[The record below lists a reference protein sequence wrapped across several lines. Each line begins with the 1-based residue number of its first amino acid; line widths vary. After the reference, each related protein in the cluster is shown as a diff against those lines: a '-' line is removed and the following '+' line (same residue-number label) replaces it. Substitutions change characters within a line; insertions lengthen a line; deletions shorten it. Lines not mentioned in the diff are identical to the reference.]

1 MTATDWV
8 LLGVMGLSTVLGA
21 MRGFIGVLASL
32 AAWVLAA
39 WAAFRFGG
47 RLAEVLAGGEAPGPS
62 ELLGGYA
69 ISFLVVLVVVGL
81 VGWGMRKL
89 VHGIGLSG
97 VDRFLGLALGLARGA
112 FVACALVLLMGFT
125 TLPQDPE
132 WRRSLSVQVFLPG
145 ALLLRG
151 WLPDWAA
158 AQASFEAA
166 PDAAPSPGGAV
177 ASPTTGA
184 PAPRT

>member
-8 LLGVMGLSTVLGA
+8 LLGVVGLSAALGL

-47 RLAEVLAGGEAPGPS
+47 QLAVVLAGGGSPGPS

-125 TLPQDPE
+125 ALPQDPE
-132 WRRSLSVQVFLPG
+132 WRRSLTVRVFLPG

-166 PDAAPSPGGAV
+166 PDAAPSPGDAI
-177 ASPTTGA
+177 ASPLTGA
-184 PAPRT
+184 RAPRT

>member
-8 LLGVMGLSTVLGA
+8 LLGVVGVSAAFGL

-32 AAWVLAA
+32 AAWVLAG
-39 WAAFRFGG
+39 WAAFRFGSQ
-47 RLAEVLAGGEAPGPS
+47 LAVALAGGAEPGPS

-69 ISFLVVLVVVGL
+69 ISFLVVLLVVGL
-81 VGWGMRKL
+81 VGWGVRKL
-89 VHGIGLSG
+89 VHGVGLSG
-97 VDRFLGLALGLARGA
+97 VDRFLGLALGVARGA

-125 TLPQDPE
+125 ALPQDAD
-132 WRRSLSVQVFLPG
+132 WRRSATLPVFLPG
-145 ALLLRG
+145 ALLMRT

-166 PDAAPSPGGAV
+166 PAAAPSPGDAV
-177 ASPTTGA
+177 ASPITGA
-184 PAPRT
+184 QASRN

>member
-8 LLGVMGLSTVLGA
+8 LLGVVGVSAAFGL

-32 AAWVLAA
+32 AAWVLAG
-39 WAAFRFGG
+39 WAAFRFGSQ
-47 RLAEVLAGGEAPGPS
+47 LAVMLAGGAEPGPS

-69 ISFLVVLVVVGL
+69 ISFLVVLLVVGL
-81 VGWGMRKL
+81 VGWGVRKL
-89 VHGIGLSG
+89 VHGVGLSG

-112 FVACALVLLMGFT
+112 FIACALVLLMGFT
-125 TLPQDPE
+125 ALPQDAD
-132 WRRSLSVQVFLPG
+132 WRRSTAVRVFLPG
-145 ALLLRG
+145 ALLMRT

-158 AQASFEAA
+158 AQANFEAA
-166 PDAAPSPGGAV
+166 PAAAPLPGDAP

-184 PAPRT
+184 AASRT

>member
-1 MTATDWV
+1 MTDWI
-8 LLGVMGLSTVLGA
+8 LLAVVALSAGLGM

-39 WAAFRFGG
+39 WAAFRFGA
-47 RLAEVLAGGEAPGPS
+47 RLAVVLAGGAEPGPS

-81 VGWGMRKL
+81 VGWGVRKL
-89 VHGIGLSG
+89 VHGVGLSG

-125 TLPQDPE
+125 ALPQDAD
-132 WRRSLSVQVFLPG
+132 WRHSTTVRVFLPG
-145 ALLLRG
+145 ALLMRT

-158 AQASFEAA
+158 AHASFEVA
-166 PDAAPSPGGAV
+166 PAAAPSPGDAG
-177 ASPTTGA
+177 ASPATGA
-184 PAPRT
+184 PASRT

>member
-1 MTATDWV
+1 MTVTDWV
-8 LLGVMGLSTVLGA
+8 LMAVVGLSAGLGL

-47 RLAEVLAGGEAPGPS
+47 RLGQALAGGAEPGPS

-81 VGWGMRKL
+81 VGWGVRKL
-89 VHGIGLSG
+89 VHGVGLSG
-97 VDRFLGLALGLARGA
+97 VDRALGLALGIARGA

-125 TLPQDPE
+125 ALPQDE
-132 WRRSLSVQVFLPG
+132 DWRRSRTLPVFLPG
-145 ALLLRG
+145 ALWLRA

-158 AQASFEAA
+158 AHASFE
-166 PDAAPSPGGAV
+166 PS
-177 ASPTTGA
+177 TGA
-184 PAPRT
+184 LAPRT